1 MFRFESCLIDMRKL
15 SVIQPNHV
23 SSGHLALTAV
33 MNLTLFYRD
42 EAISLKPSPMLTSSM
57 LDAWSAI
64 PASIRAAL
72 MQAELPPSDGLT
84 IRDSNESMTSSASS
98 SSASDDGSKEKL
110 GEFQEDCPQTGA
122 KWVMRPLERA
132 PENVFAFTKTS
143 KNEQVCVEKNS
154 VSTVTTKTTVVS
166 TSRGWRNVFALPISY
181 DVNIVPHATLLDP
194 TNRQLLDST
203 GFHVEGN
210 NRRFAV
216 IDAAVDAIYGGKI
229 RRYFAFF
236 GIELTAVVIE
246 GGEPAKRPEVCS
258 FKSRFAQLKFA
269 HLIKSLPGC

>member
-143 KNEQVCVEKNS
+143 KNEHVFVEKNS

-166 TSRGWRNVFALPISY
+166 TTRGWRNVFALPISY

-194 TNRQLLDST
+194 TNRQLLEST

-229 RRYFAFF
+229 RGYFAFF
-236 GIELTAVVIE
+236 GIELTTVVIE
-246 GGEPAKRPEVCS
+246 GGEPAKRPEVWNGS
-258 FKSRFAQLKFA
+258 FNLCLLNSNS
-269 HLIKSLPGC
+269 LIS